1 MDKRHPDA
9 AASKRLCLRL
19 LLVDSQTAVIDA
31 LTEAGYWDDVSAWR
45 LFGDNENNYST
56 IGNQQS
62 RAEAALVEK
71 IVNSIDAR
79 LVNAC
84 LEQGIDP
91 ESPAAPQSIRE
102 AVALLFEKRQAGA
115 LGADAGRV
123 KNWSTGDRTR
133 EARLIT
139 LSATGYKPEQGD
151 PCITIADAGEGQTP
165 DQFANTF
172 LSLHRTN
179 KLRIPFVQGK
189 FNMGGTGALQFAG
202 QHNLQLILSRR
213 NPALQP
219 SNTSERDRHWGFTI
233 VRRESPSGA
242 TPGSAATRS
251 STYTYLAPDEGRVLS
266 FAADE
271 MPILPEGQ
279 NAYGC
284 ARSWGTLIKLYE
296 YEMRGFRSNIVSAG
310 QGLLRR
316 IDLLL
321 PEVALPI
328 RLYECRPYK
337 GHIGSFETNVTGVGV
352 RLDDDGQV
360 NLEDGFP
367 ASAVIAALGE
377 SMRVTIYAFKRG
389 KAEEYRLQQGVIF
402 AINGQSHG
410 HLSVDFFRRK
420 SVGMSYLADSLFLIV
435 DCSEIGARS
444 REDLFMNSR
453 DRLRDNDLRKDIE
466 DQLEAVIK
474 DHQGLRALANKRRQ
488 EDIASKLDDS
498 KPLADMLEKLIKD
511 SPALASLFNMGAR
524 IPNPFA
530 PQGAGTTTEPFRA
543 KRFPTYFRFKDRKYG
558 QTLERE
564 AFLNRRPRIVFETDA
579 ENSYFSRDEDPGQ
592 VDVAIKL
599 DGVWTTITSFSLN
612 LSNGTGNLNCPLP
625 HNANVGDDLAYRVR
639 VTDGSRVEAFEN
651 YFVLRV
657 RAAGSP
663 PVKGAKPGTPQK
675 PPSKEKGKDRER
687 PALLSMPPITPVRE
701 AEWPR
706 YEFTKTTALRV
717 KDAGTSE
724 SEIGDPSTTTYDFYV
739 NVDNQFLKAEQ
750 KRSRTAPQVLEA
762 RFMYALVL
770 VGLAL
775 IQGGRTKSAVSSDEE
790 VDEFDERREPEIEK
804 QIDKVT
810 SALAPILLPMMDL
823 LPELPDAEEG
833 T

>member
-1 MDKRHPDA
+1 MEDQSEAGSLKD
-9 AASKRLCLRL
+9 LCLRL
-19 LLVDSQTAVIDA
+19 MRADSQQTVIDA
-31 LTEAGYWDDVSAWR
+31 LTEAGYWSNPNAWR

-91 ESPAAPQSIRE
+91 ESSAAPQSIRE
-102 AVALLFEKRQAGA
+102 AVARLFEKRQGD

-133 EARLIT
+133 EARLIA
-139 LSATGYKPEQGD
+139 LSATGYKPEQGRD

-165 DQFANTF
+165 DQFPNTF

-179 KLRIPFVQGK
+179 KLRVPFVQGK

-202 QHNLQLILSRR
+202 QHNLQLIVSRR

-219 SNTSERDRHWGFTI
+219 LDASARDRRWGFTI
-233 VRRESPSGA
+233 VRRESPSGPM
-242 TPGSAATRS
+242 PGSLAARS
-251 STYTYLAPDEGRVLS
+251 STYTYLAPDEGTVLS
-266 FAADE
+266 FAAE
-271 MPILPEGQ
+271 ELPILPEGQ
-279 NAYGC
+279 NAYGS

-328 RLYECRPYK
+328 RLYECRAYK

-360 NLEDGFP
+360 NLEGGFP
-367 ASAVIAALGE
+367 ASAVISALGE
-377 SMRVTIYAFKRG
+377 SMRVTIYAFKRA

-402 AINGQSHG
+402 AINGQSHA
-410 HLSVDFFRRK
+410 HLPVEFFRRK
-420 SVGMSYLADSLFLIV
+420 SVGMSYIADSLFLIV
-435 DCSEIGARS
+435 DCSDIGARS

-453 DRLRDNDLRKDIE
+453 DRLRDNALRKDIE

-474 DHQGLRALANKRRQ
+474 DHQGLRDLANKRRH

-524 IPNPFA
+524 ITNPFA
-530 PQGAGTTTEPFRA
+530 PQGVGTTDEPFRA

-558 QTLERE
+558 QRLERE

-592 VDVAIKL
+592 VEISINL
-599 DGVWTTITSFSLN
+599 DGAWTTITSFSLN
-612 LSNGTGNLNCPLP
+612 LSNGVGNLNCPLP
-625 HNANVGDDLAYRVR
+625 HNATVGDELTYRVR
-639 VTDGSRVEAFEN
+639 VTDASRVDPFEN
-651 YFVLRV
+651 YLVLGV

-663 PVKGAKPGTPQK
+663 PAKGSKPGATQK
-675 PPSKEKGKDRER
+675 PPSKEKGKERER
-687 PALLSMPPITPVRE
+687 PARLSMPPITPVSE
-701 AEWPR
+701 PEWPR

-717 KDAGTSE
+717 KDAGTFE
-724 SEIGDPSTTTYDFYV
+724 SEAGDASTTTYDFYV
-739 NVDNQFLKAEQ
+739 NVDNQFLKSEQ
-750 KRSRTAPQVLEA
+750 KRSRASPKILEA
-762 RFMYALVL
+762 RFVYGLVL

-775 IQGGRTKSAVSSDEE
+775 IQGGRTKPPSSLDEE
-790 VDEFDERREPEIEK
+790 ADPLEERHEQSIEK
-804 QIDKVT
+804 QIDRVT
-810 SALAPILLPMMDL
+810 SAIAPILLPMMDL

-833 T
+833 A